1 MSQKV
6 VRFKPGVIY
15 DDPHC
20 EVPDMA
26 DFKLLSEE
34 VQRVKELC
42 CTAVTKK
49 VFETRIAEA
58 ERSIVDAKQQ
68 MEDVVKSFS
77 VAITKGE
84 WREGFKRDVGYA
96 LEQLEK
102 RYAAINDELNK
113 KIEELSKVS
122 EIEAILSQK
131 ILNFQEGIQRELS
144 NATVNQERLKKLEES
159 IAGNSVNSIGRSVNE
174 EEDQVARAVEMESR
188 IALLEKRVRGM
199 GSLVVLSVVGALVA
213 TASLI
218 IMVVLP

>member
-26 DFKLLSEE
+26 DFKSLSEE

-68 MEDVVKSFS
+68 MEDVIKSFS

-84 WREGFKRDVGYA
+84 WREGFKRDVGQA
-96 LEQLEK
+96 LEQLER

-113 KIEELSKVS
+113 KIEELSKIS
-122 EIEAILSQK
+122 ELEAALSRRIIE
-131 ILNFQEGIQRELS
+131 FQENIKKVITGGRVVT
-144 NATVNQERLKKLEES
+144 TVAPRKNKMWSRLIKC
-159 IAGNSVNSIGRSVNE
+159 
-174 EEDQVARAVEMESR
+174 
-188 IALLEKRVRGM
+188 VRK
-199 GSLVVLSVVGALVA
+199 
-213 TASLI
+213 
-218 IMVVLP
+218 